1 MINFDNDKQNE
12 YRERLL
18 NTIPQTAVEYL
29 IKDLDLTKMAL
40 SDAYDRINE
49 LDVELLNE
57 QTYREERLEEEM
69 KRRNHILSIIS
80 YKNESKL
87 ARLSLPNRVIYLS
100 HEDLEFIFGKEIAY
114 MIKNQDEGNE
124 DDEDDE

>member
-1 MINFDNDKQNE
+1 MIDFDNDKQSE
-12 YRERLL
+12 YKDRLL

-29 IKDLDLTKMAL
+29 IKDLDLTKIAL
-40 SDAYDRINE
+40 SEAYDRINE

-57 QTYREERLEEEM
+57 QTYKEERLEEEM
-69 KRRNHILSIIS
+69 ERRNHLLSIIS
-80 YKNESKL
+80 YNKESEL

-100 HEDLEFIFGKEIAY
+100 HDDLEIIFGKEIAY

-124 DDEDDE
+124 DD

>member
-1 MINFDNDKQNE
+1 MIDFDNNKQNE

-29 IKDLDLTKMAL
+29 IKDLDLTKIAL
-40 SDAYDRINE
+40 SEAYDRINE

-69 KRRNHILSIIS
+69 KRRNHILSITS
-80 YKNESKL
+80 YNEDNNKTHL
-87 ARLSLPNRVIYLS
+87 LLPDRMIVLNS
-100 HEDLEFIFGKEIAY
+100 EELEIIFGKELAY
-114 MIKNQDEGNE
+114 MIKNQNEGNE
-124 DDEDDE
+124 DD

>member
-29 IKDLDLTKMAL
+29 IKDLDLTKIAL
-40 SDAYDRINE
+40 SEAYERINE

-57 QTYREERLEEEM
+57 QTYREEILEEEM
-69 KRRNHILSIIS
+69 KRRNHILSITS
-80 YKNESKL
+80 YNEDNNKTHL
-87 ARLSLPNRVIYLS
+87 LLPDRMIVLNS
-100 HEDLEFIFGKEIAY
+100 EELEIIFGKELAY
-114 MIKNQDEGNE
+114 MIKNQTEGNE
-124 DDEDDE
+124 DD

>member
-1 MINFDNDKQNE
+1 MIDFDNDKQNE

-57 QTYREERLEEEM
+57 QTYREEILEEKME
-69 KRRNHILSIIS
+69 RRKHILSITS
-80 YKNESKL
+80 Y
-87 ARLSLPNRVIYLS
+87 
-100 HEDLEFIFGKEIAY
+100 HEDNNKTHLLLPDRIIVLNSEELEIIFGKELAY
-114 MIKNQDEGNE
+114 MIKNQNEGNE
-124 DDEDDE
+124 DE